1 MMLEVGAWDETESR
15 QSTSR
20 STRTTPDRDL
30 LKLTIEVADRQASL
44 MADQKQTAQIRP
56 QVRFLS
62 KIVKYL
68 SRPFFVPHQQIQ
80 QQINR
85 ALLAAYHRLVHDHE
99 RLAAEL
105 AALKRSGGSTPAAS
119 GNPAPAAE
127 SHGNREKLYLEFEN
141 TFRGSKLLVR
151 RRLET
156 YLPIIRAAGIG
167 GTDKPLLDVGSGRG
181 EWLDLAAEAG
191 WHAWGLDSNRV
202 LADECRGRGL
212 KVVDGHALDYLCTLP
227 AASLGAVTAFH
238 VVEHLPAEVINRFLE
253 ETCRVLKPGGLAI
266 FETPNPENVVVGAST
281 FYTDQTHNRPVH
293 PEVLSF
299 LVEQFGF
306 SRAEVLRL
314 REARIRD
321 ELPLLP
327 AENPLASHLNPVIE
341 MVNARFLAAPDYAVV
356 ARKA

>member
-1 MMLEVGAWDETESR
+1 MMLELSTREKSESK
-15 QSTSR
+15 QSASH

-30 LKLTIEVADRQASL
+30 LQRTIELADRQARLAVDPS
-44 MADQKQTAQIRP
+44 QPAQIRP
-56 QVRFLS
+56 QLRFLS
-62 KIVKYL
+62 RIVKYL
-68 SRPFFVPHQQIQ
+68 SRPFVVPQQQLQ

-105 AALKRSGGSTPAAS
+105 AALKRPLESSPVVSGTS
-119 GNPAPAAE
+119 AP
-127 SHGNREKLYLEFEN
+127 SLDCHPNREKLYLEFEN

-151 RRLET
+151 RRLEV
-156 YLPIIRAAGIG
+156 YLPVIREAGIG
-167 GTDKPLLDVGSGRG
+167 GMDMPLLDVGSGRG
-181 EWLDLAAEAG
+181 EWLDLVAEAG
-191 WHAWGLDSNRV
+191 WTGWGLDSNRV
-202 LADECRGRGL
+202 LADECRGRGR

-227 AASLGAVTAFH
+227 AASLGALTAFH
-238 VVEHLPAEVINRFLE
+238 VVEHLPAEILNRFLE
-253 ETCRVLKPGGLAI
+253 ETYRVLKPGGLAI

-293 PEVLSF
+293 PEILSF
-299 LVEQFGF
+299 LAGQFGF

-314 REARIRD
+314 RETRIRD

-327 AENPLASHLNPVIE
+327 EENPLAVHLNPVIE
-341 MVNARFLAAPDYAVV
+341 TVNIRFFAAPDYAVV